1 MNTDK
6 NSKKELDNAFALRL
20 AMFIVV
26 GAGLG
31 IVLGILFGN
40 LMAGII
46 YGPGAGVLIGSI
58 AEMFRHRTDHSQVER
73 KP

>member
-1 MNTDK
+1 MKTDK
-6 NSKKELDNAFALRL
+6 LSNEKADDAFALRL

-31 IVLGILFGN
+31 TLLGLLFGD

-46 YGPGAGVLIGSI
+46 YGPGVGVLIGSI
-58 AEMFRHRTDHSQVER
+58 SEMFRRRTAHRPKGNHE
-73 KP
+73 

>member
-58 AEMFRHRTDHSQVER
+58 AEMLRHRTNHPQVER

>member
-6 NSKKELDNAFALRL
+6 NGNKKSDDAFALRL

-46 YGPGAGVLIGSI
+46 YGPGPSVLIGSI
-58 AEMFRHRTDHSQVER
+58 AEMFRHRTNHPQVER

>member
-6 NSKKELDNAFALRL
+6 NGNKKADDAFALRL

-31 IVLGILFGN
+31 IVLGLLFGN

-46 YGPGAGVLIGSI
+46 YGPGAGVLIGSM
-58 AEMFRHRTDHSQVER
+58 AEMFHRRTVHRSKGNHE
-73 KP
+73 